1 VALSGDR
8 KKDLTAKIRQGI
20 ETGRF
25 MPNQHLVE
33 SELAEW
39 LGVNRVNVRVA
50 LGRLEQEGLV
60 ISEPNRGS
68 RVRFVTEEEAIQ
80 ITQLRAAI
88 EGMVAGEAALR
99 ATSADKK
106 RLREIIAE
114 MRAAI
119 AATDFIRYSDINE
132 ELHAEITAISAHK
145 VGERIL
151 KSLSSQIV
159 RFQFRAILLPG
170 RPQQSFA
177 EHREIVDAI
186 CDGDSE
192 RANAAMQSHLLSVRS
207 ALEKKLSERK
217 EGVSTRKPRS
227 TRR

>member
-1 VALSGDR
+1 MALVDDR
-8 KKDLTAKIRQGI
+8 KKDLAAKIRRGI

-60 ISEPNRGS
+60 VSEPNRGS
-68 RVRFVTEEEAIQ
+68 RVRFVSEEEAIE
-80 ITQLRAAI
+80 ITQLRAVV
-88 EGMVAGEAALR
+88 EGMVASEAALR

-119 AATDFIRYSDINE
+119 AAIDLIRYSDINE
-132 ELHAEITAISAHK
+132 GLHAEITSISGHK
-145 VGERIL
+145 IAARML

-159 RFQFRAILLPG
+159 RFQYRAILLPG

-177 EHREIVDAI
+177 EHKEIVDAI
-186 CDGDSE
+186 CDGNKD
-192 RANAAMQSHLLSVRS
+192 RANTAMQNHLLNVRF
-207 ALEKKLSERK
+207 ALEKKLSERDG
-217 EGVSTRKPRS
+217 ERVTRKSRSPR
-227 TRR
+227 R